1 MALKRCVTSEEYA
14 AIKAKEKEISN
25 LLKGGAAS
33 KASLPQ
39 LAEKQNEVN
48 TQIEQVKV
56 EAKKKY
62 VEYTLTGFLPIA
74 LPSKSY
80 KRINLPEIWD
90 DKKKKWTSPWLGP
103 TILIQREQT
112 VTGAGLSVYLEKYGT
127 YRRRILN
134 GLATVES
141 NGVSTPT
148 GDNDWPYVVDADG
161 DPTLKIRW
169 TILIEDE
176 NVEKD
181 LQEEVDKLIKAKESH
196 PTFNTLAAEIE
207 ADFAEF
213 VPEIT
218 ATIAKLREEYGIPIP
233 PVQTA
238 PVAAAA
244 YGDIGAN
251 SNIAGLSNALDNIS
265 AIASIANNPGAAL
278 AGIAANAFANTV
290 GGVIGNVVGGL
301 VGGTGVNIQDPQN
314 LLTGTVGNIVGGI
327 TGGLAG
333 AVTGALPGAGD
344 LIAGLQADNPS
355 SFVSSIPVSELDIC
369 KAIPKKKITKTPT
382 GEKIVED
389 LPPQPKEPTAEQ
401 SQQPSI
407 KQEETIVETKET
419 PVSTTTPEAVIV
431 DDKTNEPKP
440 VTRSLAEIETELNTI
455 VNKLI
460 EIYFKSI
467 TGLAGS
473 VTLTLKDDYSDIP
486 IEAYFSKSSSFKFL
500 FANFDK
506 QKYKV
511 IKKKFRD
518 YRNEE
523 EGIKKKTGLLSY
535 PLEKQLEFAED
546 AGITED
552 EEELWKEFHRVKLE
566 LERVRRESTLFRE
579 TVDYY
584 MHLLGTTTK
593 QGKIS
598 VFGDIGMPLDFKLT
612 DEGFDLKNPT
622 KFIGTA
628 SDPDFDPENG
638 GGGYDRFPGCPEGDI
653 KRYMINQYQ
662 VNHGRANSFI
672 LDTQYGLPYKA
683 IMSAERAAY
692 YFGIMLPD
700 AMLYLQQ
707 NKQVFLEFA
716 QIVDTGRVDILP
728 SPSRWK
734 DIAGG

>member
-33 KASLPQ
+33 KDNLPQ
-39 LAEKQNEVN
+39 LVTKQEEVN

-148 GDNDWPYVVDADG
+148 GDNDWPYVVDAEG

-196 PTFNTLAAEIE
+196 PTFNKLAAEIE
-207 ADFAEF
+207 ADFAEY

-218 ATIAKLREEYGIPIP
+218 ATIAKLREEYRIPIP
-233 PVQTA
+233 PIQTA
-238 PVAAAA
+238 PAAAA
-244 YGDIGAN
+244 AGNIGAN
-251 SNIAGLSNALDNIS
+251 PNITGLSNALDSIS
-265 AIASIANNPGAAL
+265 TIASIANNPGAAL
-278 AGIAANAFANTV
+278 AGIAANALADTV

-314 LLTGTVGNIVGGI
+314 LLTG
-327 TGGLAG
+327 LAG
-333 AVTGALPGAGD
+333 AVTGALPSPGD
-344 LIAGLQADNPS
+344 LISGLQEQNPT
-355 SFVSSIPVSELDIC
+355 SFTSPIPVSELDIC

-382 GEKIVED
+382 GEKIAED
-389 LPPQPKEPTAEQ
+389 LPPQPKEPSSEQ
-401 SQQPSI
+401 SQQSSI

-419 PVSTTTPEAVIV
+419 PVSTTTPEAIIV
-431 DDKTNEPKP
+431 DDKTNEPAP
-440 VTRSLAEIETELNTI
+440 VTRSLDEIENELRNI
-455 VNKLI
+455 VKKLV
-460 EIYFKSI
+460 EIYYESL
-467 TGLAGS
+467 TGPAGS
-473 VTLTLKDDYSDIP
+473 LTLALDDYSDIP
-486 IEAYFSKSSSFKFL
+486 TEVYFSKARSYDWL
-500 FANFDK
+500 YETFDK
-506 QKYKV
+506 EKYKV
-511 IKKKFRD
+511 VLNKFKK

-523 EGIKKKTGLLSY
+523 EGIKKRTGLKSY

-552 EEELWKEFHRVKLE
+552 EVELWVEFYRVKLE
-566 LERVRRESTLFRE
+566 LERIFKESTLYRK

-584 MHLLGTTTK
+584 MHLLGTSTN

-598 VFGDIGMPLDFKLT
+598 VFGDVGMPLEHKLT
-612 DEGFDLKNPT
+612 KEGFDLKNPT
-622 KFIGTA
+622 RFIGTA

-638 GGGYDRFPGCPEGDI
+638 GGGYDRFPGCPEG
-653 KRYMINQYQ
+653 KLKYYMINTYQ
-662 VNHGRANSFI
+662 VNHGKTNSFI
-672 LDTQYGLPYKA
+672 TDVQYGLPYKV
-683 IMSAERAAY
+683 IMSPERAAY
-692 YFGIMLPD
+692 FFGIMLPD
-700 AMLYLQQ
+700 ALLYLQQ

-716 QIVDTGRVDILP
+716 QIVDTGRVDIIP
-728 SPSRWK
+728 SASDWK
-734 DIAGG
+734 DILES